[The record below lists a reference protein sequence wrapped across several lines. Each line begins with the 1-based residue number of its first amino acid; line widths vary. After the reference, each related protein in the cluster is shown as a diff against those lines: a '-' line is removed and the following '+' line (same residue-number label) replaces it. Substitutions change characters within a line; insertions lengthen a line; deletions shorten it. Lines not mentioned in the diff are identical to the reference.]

1 MACQASVVRTI
12 FIALSLLF
20 TATPAMAQVRIVPD
34 QPESAASAAN
44 GVDVFVMNEGAQ
56 TVTTD
61 LPTRLKVTG
70 QDGSAMTLYRVGD
83 AQATVAAGGFV
94 KWRYRNVDPAAVA
107 TAKALGKADGA
118 APQVIADAQGAPAAV
133 DAPVLADS
141 GSDAG
146 VADGDKVTGGA
157 PVLAQ
162 SPPAPSPPPSDG
174 EQVIATSTGIH
185 SGLFDRFEPYEPI
198 YGVAGANGAGAKL
211 QFSFAFRPFEHA
223 GVLNGLRFAYTQTFL
238 WAIDQPSGPIN
249 SNDYSPEIYY
259 ELPASR
265 SVTAALGYKHLSN
278 GGGLTDSADM
288 NRIFARAS
296 WRIALGNDWEATIS
310 PQAWVYV
317 GEDGGADDL
326 DRYWGYT
333 SLMLSVGQL
342 DGLKVSGMLRGNPG
356 TGKGAGELFISY
368 PLTRLGGLGIYAFGQ
383 GFTGYGETIGDYR
396 RRSSYAR
403 FGIAFTR

>member
-1 MACQASVVRTI
+1 MACQASIVRTI
-12 FIALSLLF
+12 FIALSLLI

-44 GVDVFVMNEGAQ
+44 GVDVFVLNEGAEA
-56 TVTTD
+56 VTAD

-70 QDGSAMTLYRVGD
+70 QDGSAITLYRVGD
-83 AQATVAAGGFV
+83 ARTTVPAGGFV
-94 KWRYRNVDPAAVA
+94 KWHYRNVDPVAVAAARALPAPSDDATVAPADAPMVADDKPDVTKAAVA
-107 TAKALGKADGA
+107 
-118 APQVIADAQGAPAAV
+118 
-133 DAPVLADS
+133 APVPDHTAPPGVGELAI
-141 GSDAG
+141 
-146 VADGDKVTGGA
+146 
-157 PVLAQ
+157 
-162 SPPAPSPPPSDG
+162 
-174 EQVIATSTGIH
+174 ETSTGVH
-185 SGLFDRFEPYEPI
+185 SGLLDRFEPYEPI

-211 QFSFAFRPFEHA
+211 QFSFAFRPFENA
-223 GVLNGLRFAYTQTFL
+223 GVLNGLRFAYTQSIL
-238 WAIDQPSGPIN
+238 WAIDQPSGPIRA
-249 SNDYSPEIYY
+249 NDYSPEIYY
-259 ELPASR
+259 ELPVSR
-265 SVTAALGYKHLSN
+265 SVTAAVGYRHLSN

-288 NRIFARAS
+288 NRIYARAS
-296 WRIALGNDWEATIS
+296 WHIALGNDWEATIS

-317 GEDGGADDL
+317 GEDGGANDL

-368 PLTRLGGLGIYAFGQ
+368 PLTSVGGLGIYAFGQ